1 VDRPDRAARRKK
13 PPRMKT
19 IEPRRQR
26 YRIPWLVG
34 ISDLQ
39 RYLGRAVHQC
49 ARGRCIFFYATVR
62 VGRDRGQRLLF
73 ILAPV
78 RDGEEILTAG
88 KLDYWGGRFR
98 KVKLADMPPLRRRRF
113 L

>member
-1 VDRPDRAARRKK
+1 
-13 PPRMKT
+13 MKT
-19 IEPRRQR
+19 KTHRRLR
-26 YRIPWLVG
+26 YQIPWVVG

-49 ARGRCIFFYATVR
+49 AQGRCIFSHATVR